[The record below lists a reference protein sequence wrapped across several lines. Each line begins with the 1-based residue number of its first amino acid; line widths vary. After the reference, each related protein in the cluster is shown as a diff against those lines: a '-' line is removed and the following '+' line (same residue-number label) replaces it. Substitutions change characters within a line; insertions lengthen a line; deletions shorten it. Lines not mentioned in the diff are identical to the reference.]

1 MQGPSG
7 QCRLNMAASEKTSR
21 SRAMFS
27 SLKFKVAT
35 YLALA
40 LAIAFAVFTWGL
52 ARQQREDLLDTAVAH
67 ILQLSDAVIHSTNF
81 MMLQD
86 KPEYVHR
93 IILDVAREKDI
104 DRIRIFSKKG
114 KIIDSTYAPEIG
126 MIVDSKAEGCVSCH
140 KGDSPIDSLADRD
153 RVRFFDDAKGRRMMG
168 MMQVLRNEPSCQT
181 ADCHAHK
188 NDPSALGVVDIVYS
202 LEQVEQ
208 RVNRGTMRIAL
219 LALGF
224 VLLAAIAVSLLVH
237 RLVYRPLRDLETG
250 AERLAAGDLEQP
262 IPVRSTDEFG
272 QLAGSF
278 NTMMNAL
285 HQSHTEL
292 RDAARLLEQKVE
304 ERTQQLRVAE
314 AEALQREKLAATGLL
329 ASGIAHELNNP
340 LTGVLTFSHLI
351 RQKMPDGSQDA
362 EDMDLV
368 IRETKRCA
376 SIIRRLLD
384 FARQKAPERTN
395 ADLNQL
401 IADTARFLERSVHLQ
416 GTEMKLDLDPN
427 LPRVWIDENQMKQV
441 VMNMLVNAQH
451 ATEGG
456 GTITV
461 TTRRAPEPM
470 SAEPPDEPVDMIE
483 ITIADTGCGIPE
495 RDLKRIFD
503 PFFTSKE
510 VGKGTGL
517 GLSVSHGVV
526 KAHGGIIRV
535 ESAVDHGT
543 TFHIYLPIVAAT
555 PPSTTSNEAAHG

>member
-1 MQGPSG
+1 
-7 QCRLNMAASEKTSR
+7 
-21 SRAMFS
+21 MFS
-27 SLKFKVAT
+27 SLKFKVAA
-35 YLALA
+35 YLAIA
-40 LAIAFAVFTWGL
+40 LTVAFAVFTWSL
-52 ARQQREDLLDTAVAH
+52 ARQQRQDLLDTAVAH

-81 MMLQD
+81 MMMQD

-126 MIVDSKAEGCVSCH
+126 MVVDSKAEGCVSCH
-140 KGDSPIDSLADRD
+140 QSDSPVESLADRE

-168 MMQVLRNEPSCQT
+168 MMQVLRNEPSCQS

-188 NDPSALGVVDIVYS
+188 NAPAVLGVVDIVYS

-208 RVNRGTMRIAL
+208 RVNRGTLRVAL
-219 LALGF
+219 FAFAF

-237 RLVYRPLRDLETG
+237 RLIYRPLRDLETG
-250 AERLAAGDLEQP
+250 AERLAEGNLEQP
-262 IPVRSTDEFG
+262 IPVRSADEFG

-278 NTMMNAL
+278 NTMMGAL
-285 HQSHTEL
+285 HESQTEL

-304 ERTQQLRVAE
+304 ERTQQLRAAE
-314 AEALQREKLAATGLL
+314 AEAVQREKLAATGLL

-351 RQKMPDGSQDA
+351 RQKLPDGSQDA

-384 FARQKAPERTN
+384 FARQKAPERTY
-395 ADLNQL
+395 ADLNKL
-401 IADTARFLERSVHLQ
+401 VSDTARFLERSVHLQ
-416 GTEMKLDLDPN
+416 GTAMTLNLDPD
-427 LPRVWIDENQMKQV
+427 LPPVWVDENQLKQV

-451 ATEGG
+451 ATERG

-461 TTRRAPEPM
+461 STRRMPEPM
-470 SAEPPDEPVDMIE
+470 AADPGEEPVEMIE
-483 ITIADTGCGIPE
+483 IAIADTGCGIPE
-495 RDLKRIFD
+495 RDLQRIFD

-526 KAHGGIIRV
+526 KAHGGMIRV

-543 TFHIYLPIVAAT
+543 TFRIYLPVADAI
-555 PPSTTSNEAAHG
+555 PPSAPPEQTTNE